1 MHPLLTATAS
11 RQAGLITRRQAV
23 KAGLTE
29 RQLRT
34 LTAVH
39 GPWVTV
45 RRGVYCDRDVWLAA
59 GERFHGQALLKD
71 RAADLMIR
79 VPHLLSHDS
88 AARALDIPF
97 LNPELELTH
106 ITREGV
112 GGTRTEHGICH
123 HLTRLGLLNTLQV
136 GTMTT
141 TGYART
147 AIDLARLHGPWTGV
161 IAMDHVLSLGFDV
174 DDLAAELACMSCWPH
189 ITSARAA
196 LTLSREGADSPG
208 ESLARVQINSLG
220 LGMPDTQFPVRT
232 PQGTFWADL
241 RLGCHLVEF
250 DGHSK
255 FVRRES
261 GGLADRPI
269 DDVMWDERSRQLAIC
284 EQGFGLSRVTWTECL
299 PGNAATML
307 ARVAREIEVTR
318 RRFGDHLPERH
329 ARFAEQMAGERRR
342 RMQRRRLP
350 ERLPAS

>member
-71 RAADLMIR
+71 RAADLIIR

-112 GGTRTEHGICH
+112 GGTRTEQREPSDDRQPRSAHSDSFPRAGRCRRSSDLMRIV
-123 HLTRLGLLNTLQV
+123 TFSATGLRSTV
-136 GTMTT
+136 GS
-141 TGYART
+141 G
-147 AIDLARLHGPWTGV
+147 
-161 IAMDHVLSLGFDV
+161 
-174 DDLAAELACMSCWPH
+174 
-189 ITSARAA
+189 
-196 LTLSREGADSPG
+196 SR
-208 ESLARVQINSLG
+208 
-220 LGMPDTQFPVRT
+220 VRT
-232 PQGTFWADL
+232 IEPE
-241 RLGCHLVEF
+241 V
-250 DGHSK
+250 
-255 FVRRES
+255 
-261 GGLADRPI
+261 DRPS
-269 DDVMWDERSRQLAIC
+269 DTPTL
-284 EQGFGLSRVTWTECL
+284 
-299 PGNAATML
+299 
-307 ARVAREIEVTR
+307 REAEVTR
-318 RRFGDHLPERH
+318 EEAAPLCDRIPRNVELFLACDRIHGDLSAYNILHRAGGATIIDFAQAVDARSPGDVYTLLARDVERVCRFF
-329 ARFAEQMAGERRR
+329 ARLGVESDPAALAGE
-342 RMQRRRLP
+342 LW
-350 ERLPAS
+350 ERYLRGEL